1 MYKVYSSVFLSYDV
15 DNYTCYINQT
25 EYNKLQDLYNSRKMF
40 ARIQKKDLF
49 WICSLGAPISEEY
62 NSIYVPMW
70 MLEQIDAHGDGEEL
84 IVDFMPC
91 EIFDMTTKITLQA
104 WDSTLQSENIQEVLS
119 NELTKLG
126 IIKKDTIIYIYNY
139 EINKEVPY
147 NVIDIEPASVSLCEG
162 NEVSL
167 EFIESLDSIGR
178 SATPYPI
185 DTLPEILAPEIIT
198 PEVPVPSVGGVKREG
213 RFNPWRNKDFKP
225 PIS

>member
-1 MYKVYSSVFLSYDV
+1 MYKVYSSIYLSEDI
-15 DNYTCYINQT
+15 DNYSCYINQT
-25 EYNKLQDLYNSRKMF
+25 EYNKLQDTYNSHKMF

-49 WICSLGAPISEEY
+49 WICSLGAPIATEY
-62 NSIYVPMW
+62 NSIYVPLW
-70 MLEQIDAHGDGEEL
+70 MLEQIDTNGDGEEL

-91 EIFDMTTKITLQA
+91 EIFDMTTKITLQV
-104 WDSTLQSENIQEVLS
+104 WDSTLQTENIQEVLS

-167 EFIESLDSIGR
+167 EFIESLDSIAR
-178 SATPYPI
+178 PPTPYPI
-185 DTLPEILAPEIIT
+185 DVIPEILAPEILA
-198 PEVPVPSVGGVKREG
+198 PEIPTPSVGGIKREG

-225 PIS
+225 NSS